1 MAAGAA
7 SIRNYLTSLQVQNN
21 SATATEL
28 VIKDGAST
36 ILHRVYCPANMPLTP
51 VEIPTALRGTAA
63 TAMNAAI
70 LTAGAAV
77 YVNAQ
82 GYTRL

>member
-1 MAAGAA
+1 
-7 SIRNYLTSLQVQNN
+7 
-21 SATATEL
+21 
-28 VIKDGAST
+28 
-36 ILHRVYCPANMPLTP
+36 MPLTP

-82 GYTRL
+82 GYTGL